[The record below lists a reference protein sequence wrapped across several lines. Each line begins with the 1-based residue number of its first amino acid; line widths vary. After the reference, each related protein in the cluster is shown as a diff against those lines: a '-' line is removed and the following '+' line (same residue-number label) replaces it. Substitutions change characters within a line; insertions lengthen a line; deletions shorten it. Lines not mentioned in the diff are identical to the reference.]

1 MTYRDLMAEKANRP
15 PDWNKWRLM
24 PEARL
29 WQCVA
34 LSMNIDPDKVN
45 TDDVSWRGVRTLFN
59 GESQEF
65 RDRQDMACANAGE
78 DGALRPADY
87 GESPDFYSVSL
98 REFAAWVPI
107 GWESPPELLA
117 MADEEAANAA
127 SASRDE
133 LETDATPRT
142 AAFNDMDGLEWREVS
157 MMFIEPERVR
167 ITARG
172 VVKTCTYE
180 AMGFKNRVKR
190 DGSPNKCWETLRILA
205 IVSTTT
211 RTFSDLLPNNTD
223 LRKRIS
229 RLRKALKKF
238 FGIMGDPIPK
248 GYEPAFNLT
257 AEEHVIQNTRE
268 RLFANDDEDEEDIAS
283 IMQHRLVGSASV

>member
-1 MTYRDLMAEKANRP
+1 MTYRDLIAEKAARLMAEKANRP
-15 PDWNKWRLM
+15 PNWNKWRLM
-24 PEARL
+24 PKARL

-117 MADEEAANAA
+117 MASEHDPAEENTPTSAA
-127 SASRDE
+127 R
-133 LETDATPRT
+133 
-142 AAFNDMDGLEWREVS
+142 
-157 MMFIEPERVR
+157 RVH
-167 ITARG
+167 
-172 VVKTCTYE
+172 
-180 AMGFKNRVKR
+180 NKR
-190 DGSPNKCWETLRILA
+190 DTEARNLSWQAQIDDLA
-205 IVSTTT
+205 TKHQGTSHTE
-211 RTFSDLLPNNTD
+211 LC
-223 LRKRIS
+223 RK
-229 RLRKALKKF
+229 LGRKVGVDF
-238 FGIMGDPIPK
+238 QTIRR
-248 GYEPAFNLT
+248 
-257 AEEHVIQNTRE
+257 NTR
-268 RLFANDDEDEEDIAS
+268 RS
-283 IMQHRLVGSASV
+283 